1 MENNANVLPEQAS
14 FLDELPGIKKQL
26 IEGKQETTVDMRVLP
41 AYCQFELIKTVLE
54 TLERMQSEEEKQ
66 QKLIEALRT
75 YITITEKP
83 LDVQA
88 AKDMGAKIGLYLG
101 IVVWL
106 CGMFFVCGYSPFVT
120 NVLNFC
126 KETAV
131 YAIFALP
138 LTIGI
143 AVIAVLSLCIPV
155 AVLALLG
162 SAIGWG
168 IATGINK
175 IHTHRHTVKSENRLK
190 SLMDEIN
197 LLLGQDTQDATQAPS
212 SATNDTKYKEAG
224 CSQPGLF
231 LPVKADIKENEAAP
245 TLGDESHRC
254 AYPL

>member
-1 MENNANVLPEQAS
+1 MNVLPEQAP
-14 FLDELPGIKKQL
+14 FLYELPGIKKQL

-41 AYCQFELIKTVLE
+41 AYCQFELIKMVLE
-54 TLERMQSEEEKQ
+54 TLERMQSEDEKH
-66 QKLIEALRT
+66 KELIEELRI

-83 LDVQA
+83 LDVQST
-88 AKDMGAKIGLYLG
+88 KDMGAKIGLYLG

-106 CGMFFVCGYSPFVT
+106 CGMFFVCGYSPLVT

-126 KETAV
+126 KETVV
-131 YAIFALP
+131 YSIFALP

-175 IHTHRHTVKSENRLK
+175 IHTYRHTVKSEKRLK
-190 SLMDEIN
+190 NLMEEIN
-197 LLLGQDTQDATQAPS
+197 LLSETES
-212 SATNDTKYKEAG
+212 NESNEVAG
-224 CSQPGLF
+224 CSRLGF
-231 LPVKADIKENEAAP
+231 FTSVKADIKENDSAP
-245 TLGDESHRC
+245 TLGDESYRC